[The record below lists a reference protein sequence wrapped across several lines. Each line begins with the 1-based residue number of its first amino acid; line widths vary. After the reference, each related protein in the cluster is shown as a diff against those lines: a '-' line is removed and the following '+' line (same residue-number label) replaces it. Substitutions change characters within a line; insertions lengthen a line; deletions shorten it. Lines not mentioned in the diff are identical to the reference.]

1 MEPNEQPQQEQTQP
15 VPQNNSEAQKP
26 YDIEPNIEAALSYFL
41 TPFSGIAVFILE
53 KENKFVRFHAFQ
65 SILFGVV
72 AFGAWSIASALTA
85 VLIGLILIPIVQI
98 ATLILW
104 FFLMYKAYKNE
115 EYHLPLLGDIAKQ
128 QVNK

>member
-1 MEPNEQPQQEQTQP
+1 M
-15 VPQNNSEAQKP
+15 
-26 YDIEPNIEAALSYFL
+26 EPNIEAALSYFL